1 MELSSSSE
9 AASYAA
15 ILYIPKILWNP
26 KVNYR
31 VHKAPILSQMNPVHT
46 TPSYFCKVKK

>member
-1 MELSSSSE
+1 MEVNFSSE

-15 ILYIPKILWNP
+15 AQYIPKILWNP

-31 VHKAPILSQMNPVHT
+31 VHKAPALVLLLSQMNPVHT
-46 TPSYFCKVKK
+46 IPILFL